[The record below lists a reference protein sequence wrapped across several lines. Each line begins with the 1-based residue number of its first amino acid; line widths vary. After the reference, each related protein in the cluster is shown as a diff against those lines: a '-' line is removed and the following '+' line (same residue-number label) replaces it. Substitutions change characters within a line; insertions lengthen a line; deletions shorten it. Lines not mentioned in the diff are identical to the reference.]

1 MRGNI
6 VVNTTPDFN
15 SDFLIQNEDIIK
27 GVLPLVK
34 YLKKGEPW
42 YKVIVHGIPIR
53 EFNTEDGMD
62 LVVSEIKTFNKGLEP
77 VGRPYW
83 ATPREKRDSGLVQK
97 GSVIVAFPTEDQANR
112 AIKNRLYIAGISA
125 RVAKFRLVPSTT
137 QCTKCAGFGHLEDPC
152 KRDLKCLLCSEGHL
166 TKDHYCTVCKKTG
179 QKCSH
184 LVTKCANCDSTTHSA
199 NSKLCEVYI
208 AIKTKAKATI
218 HTLNE

>member
-1 MRGNI
+1 
-6 VVNTTPDFN
+6 
-15 SDFLIQNEDIIK
+15 
-27 GVLPLVK
+27 VLPLVTH
-34 YLKKGEPW
+34 LKKGEPW

-77 VGRPYW
+77 IGRPYW
-83 ATPREKRDSGLVQK
+83 ATPKEKRDSGVQK
-97 GSVIVAFPTEDQANR
+97 GSVIVAFPTEEQANR

-166 TKDHYCTVCKKTG
+166 TKDHYCTICKKTS

-184 LVTKCANCDSTTHSA
+184 LVTKCANCNSTTHSA
-199 NSKLCEVYI
+199 SSKLCEVYI

-218 HTLNE
+218 YTHNE